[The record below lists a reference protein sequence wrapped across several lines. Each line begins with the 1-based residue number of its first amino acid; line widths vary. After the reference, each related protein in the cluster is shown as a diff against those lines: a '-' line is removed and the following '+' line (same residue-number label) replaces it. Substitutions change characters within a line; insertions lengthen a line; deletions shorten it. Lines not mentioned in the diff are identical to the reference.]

1 MVKSTR
7 PFTGPL
13 ARDTKLTVE
22 QLSSETVI
30 YDHRRHRVHC
40 LNHTVAFI
48 FEQCDGHTTI
58 QEIAD
63 RLPGA
68 LNLPSDPDIV
78 LVALR
83 KLNRIH
89 LLGGELSGLD
99 STELPSRREL
109 VQRFAALG
117 ATATALLPVVT
128 SIVAPTP
135 AMAASGDGHT
145 QPGNGNG
152 NGNGQGNGNGNGQ
165 GEQGD
170 NGHGHQNS

>member
-1 MVKSTR
+1 MVKPTR
-7 PFTGPL
+7 PFIGPL

-22 QLSSETVI
+22 HLSSETVI

-40 LNHTVAFI
+40 LNHAVAFV
-48 FEQCDGHTTI
+48 FEQCDGYTTI
-58 QEIAD
+58 QEMAE
-63 RLPGA
+63 RLPDA

-89 LLGGELSGLD
+89 LLGGELSDLD
-99 STELPSRREL
+99 SKELPSRREL

-135 AMAASGDGHT
+135 AMAASGDTHT
-145 QPGNGNG
+145 GPGND

>member
-1 MVKSTR
+1 
-7 PFTGPL
+7 
-13 ARDTKLTVE
+13 E
-22 QLSSETVI
+22 
-30 YDHRRHRVHC
+30 
-40 LNHTVAFI
+40 
-48 FEQCDGHTTI
+48 
-58 QEIAD
+58 
-63 RLPGA
+63 RLPDA

-89 LLGGELSGLD
+89 LLGGELSDLD
-99 STELPSRREL
+99 SKELPSRREL

-135 AMAASGDGHT
+135 AMAASGDTHT
-145 QPGNGNG
+145 GPGND